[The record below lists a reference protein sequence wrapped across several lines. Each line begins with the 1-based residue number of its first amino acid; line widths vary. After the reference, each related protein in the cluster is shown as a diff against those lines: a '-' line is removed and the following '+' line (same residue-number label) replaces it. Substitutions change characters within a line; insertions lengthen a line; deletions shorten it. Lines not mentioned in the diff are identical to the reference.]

1 MTHTNTHLMILYTPT
16 VIINSQGLGIGEGP
30 WGEILLEMKL
40 AIFQPSSSFSSSPDA
55 PWCEIRPTH
64 ASSKLVTT
72 QFPSKKKEKWEKG
85 FPVKSRNE
93 PQNVV

>member
-1 MTHTNTHLMILYTPT
+1 MILWL
-16 VIINSQGLGIGEGP
+16 VHLKAVKGGRGGKREREGDSER
-30 WGEILLEMKL
+30 EIPEGVFLH
-40 AIFQPSSSFSSSPDA
+40 SFNHLILHFSFSSPDA

-72 QFPSKKKEKWEKG
+72 QFPTKKKEKWEKG

>member
-1 MTHTNTHLMILYTPT
+1 MK
-16 VIINSQGLGIGEGP
+16 GERATERERERKGRRERVRGRKREVRKVSFLALSIP
-30 WGEILLEMKL
+30 LFLL
-40 AIFQPSSSFSSSPDA
+40 PSPDA

-72 QFPSKKKEKWEKG
+72 QFSSKKKEKWEKG
-85 FPVKSRNE
+85 LPVKSRNE

>member
-1 MTHTNTHLMILYTPT
+1 MK
-16 VIINSQGLGIGEGP
+16 GEREKREREREREMRKVSFLALSIP
-30 WGEILLEMKL
+30 LL
-40 AIFQPSSSFSSSPDA
+40 PSPLSPDA

-72 QFPSKKKEKWEKG
+72 QLPSKKKEKWEKG
-85 FPVKSRNE
+85 LPVKSRNE